1 MRGVEHAANKAGIS
15 HEMSTENVG
24 SIIAANRGSL
34 IGGDHLLG
42 RDGRNSSTEPT
53 EFVTGP
59 TGDLGVNDPWNNGY
73 DDTEGMG

>member
-1 MRGVEHAANKAGIS
+1 MDHAVNRAGIS

-34 IGGDHLLG
+34 IGRHGEPGG
-42 RDGRNSSTEPT
+42 REARNSFTEPT

-59 TGDLGVNDPWNNGY
+59 TGDIGVNDPMNNSW
-73 DDTEGMG
+73 DNCDGMG